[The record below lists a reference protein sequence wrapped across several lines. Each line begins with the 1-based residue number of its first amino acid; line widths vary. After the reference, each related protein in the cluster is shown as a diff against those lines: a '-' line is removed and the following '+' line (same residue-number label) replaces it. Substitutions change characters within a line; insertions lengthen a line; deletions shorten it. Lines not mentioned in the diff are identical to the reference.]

1 MTQGRVIS
9 FFLLTFFWA
18 VGLWHPPILS
28 ADTAASNYK
37 DLCVKC
43 HGPTGKGNGPEAK
56 TLNPKPADYTDCKK
70 MSAISDATL
79 FKAIKSGGQSVGK
92 SKDMPA
98 WGEALSDQEI
108 HDLVAYVRS
117 FCKKK

>member
-1 MTQGRVIS
+1 MTQRRLIS
-9 FFLLTFFWA
+9 FFLVTFFWA
-18 VGLWHPPILS
+18 GLWHAPNLLADPP
-28 ADTAASNYK
+28 AANYK
-37 DLCVKC
+37 DLCAKC
-43 HGPTGKGNGPEAK
+43 HGPSGKGNGPEAK

-70 MSAISDATL
+70 MSPIPDATL

-108 HDLVAYVRS
+108 RDLVAYVRG
-117 FCKKK
+117 FCKK

>member
-1 MTQGRVIS
+1 MAKKTVIA

-18 VGLWHPPILS
+18 VGLWHPSAVS
-28 ADTAASNYK
+28 ADTAAANYK
-37 DLCVKC
+37 DLCSKC
-43 HGPTGKGNGPEAK
+43 HGPSGKGNGAEAK

-70 MSAISDATL
+70 MSPIPDATL